1 MNDVSILWPMF
12 AMINL
17 IFFVGITMLR
27 RRIRVVN
34 EGFDWRYYIT
44 FEGEKPPRDA
54 LQADQHFVNLFEVP
68 VLFYTACLTVM
79 ILDSLTEF
87 IFALA
92 WMYVLGRVLHAYIS
106 LTHNRLLWRSRVFVG
121 SGLVLFSMWILITY
135 QAVS

>member
-1 MNDVSILWPMF
+1 MVLPIF
-12 AMINL
+12 AMVCLTFI
-17 IFFVGITMLR
+17 VGVSMRLKR
-27 RRIRVVN
+27 EQVVKK
-34 EGFDWRYYIT
+34 GFNWRYYKT

-92 WMYVLGRVLHAYIS
+92 WIYVLGRVLHAQIS

>member
-1 MNDVSILWPMF
+1 MEIKWILIPLF
-12 AMINL
+12 AQVL
-17 IFFVGITMLR
+17 LTFYVGIVMRLR
-27 RRIRVVN
+27 REKAVK
-34 EGFDWRYYIT
+34 EGTDWRYFKT

-92 WMYVLGRVLHAYIS
+92 WMYVLGRVFHAHIS